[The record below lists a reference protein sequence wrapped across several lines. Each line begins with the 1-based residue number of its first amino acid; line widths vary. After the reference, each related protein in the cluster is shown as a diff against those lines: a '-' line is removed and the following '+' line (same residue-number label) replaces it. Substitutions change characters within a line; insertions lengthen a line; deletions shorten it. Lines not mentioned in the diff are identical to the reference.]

1 MKCGGSV
8 RLVWRFTFA
17 ILDVVRDGT
26 NRYST
31 DGI

>member
-1 MKCGGSV
+1 MKCERSV
-8 RLVWRFTFA
+8 RFVWRFTFA

-31 DGI
+31 DRI

>member
-1 MKCGGSV
+1 MKCEGSL
-8 RLVWRFTFA
+8 RFVWRFTFA
-17 ILDVVRDGT
+17 ILDVVRDGM